1 MAEHAVRV
9 QRIAS
14 LDLEVVEAAS
24 DRTFSKHIHD
34 QYGIGLLL
42 HGAQQSA
49 SGRGPVE
56 ATTGDLIS
64 VNPGEVHDGKPI
76 GLQGRRWHMLYLSP
90 QRVQAVL
97 DDMAADR
104 AQPAAELSYPVLRH
118 TQAAALFQTLYQTV
132 RQPGGRDH
140 ALVLDE
146 TLPML
151 LAQLLDRPL
160 PPAPAADSAA
170 GRARSRIDDTPLQ
183 AVTLAELAQEA
194 GLSRF
199 QLIRAFT
206 RLTGL
211 TPHAYLLQRRLLW
224 VRQQIAA
231 GMPLAE
237 AAHASG
243 FADQSHMTR
252 CFVRSFGY
260 TPGRYAQPA
269 R

>member
-1 MAEHAVRV
+1 MADQAFTVR
-9 QRIAS
+9 RIAS
-14 LDLEVVEAAS
+14 LDLEVVEATS
-24 DRTFSKHIHD
+24 NRTFSKHIHD
-34 QYGIGLLL
+34 HFGIGMLL

-56 ATTGDLIS
+56 ATAGDLIT

-76 GLQGRRWHMLYLSP
+76 GAQGRRWHMLYLHP
-90 QRVQAVL
+90 QRVGAVL
-97 DDMAADR
+97 DDMAID
-104 AQPAAELSYPVLRH
+104 QGLPATELAYPVLRNPE
-118 TQAAALFQTLYQTV
+118 AARLFHSLYQAV
-132 RQPGGRDH
+132 LQPAGRDH
-140 ALVLDE
+140 ALALEE
-146 TLPML
+146 TLPLL
-151 LAQLLDRPL
+151 LALLLDQPPPPPL
-160 PPAPAADSAA
+160 AADTAVN
-170 GRARSRIDDTPLQ
+170 RARDRIDDAPLQ
-183 AVTLAELAQEA
+183 AVSLAELAQEA
-194 GLSRF
+194 DMSRF

-237 AAHASG
+237 AAHAGG

-252 CFVRSFGY
+252 SFVRSFGY
-260 TPGRYAQPA
+260 TPGRYAQPV